1 VREAAF
7 ALRELL
13 DELRL
18 PSWVKTS
25 GSKGLHVYVP
35 IVRGPTQREVW
46 EMARAIG
53 TELARRRP
61 KLVTAVYRV
70 ADRPA
75 GRVLVDFNQ
84 NQWGRTLASVYSVRP
99 TPRATVSAPLDW
111 DELAAGATIADFTID
126 NMPARIAARGDLW
139 APLLPSSPAAVDLR
153 RPSPSGATPPTRGTR
168 GTRG

>member
-46 EMARAIG
+46 ELARAIG